1 MIQVAVPVPTPDEP
15 RRRLRYVD
23 WWLVVATVLLV
34 AIGTVMVW
42 SATRTADQPLGL
54 VYARVVHVVVGGLA
68 MAACVALPYRSLGEA
83 WKVIYAGNLV
93 LLALVDVLGRTAL
106 GAQRWLVIGPLS
118 LQPSEFAKLG
128 IIVTLA
134 WILSRRREPFHRPM
148 DLVPY
153 LLHVAPAFVLV
164 FLQPNLG
171 TSLVFLAI
179 LFAMLFAAGVPGRHL
194 AGLAGLGVA
203 ALPLVWHLLLPYQ
216 RSRLM
221 VFADPNLD
229 PLGAGYSLI
238 QSKIAIGSG
247 QMWGKGLFEG
257 TQNVLQ
263 FLPMQH
269 TDFVF
274 AVIGEEFGFVGGV
287 AILLL
292 FWVWLMRALRIAFV
306 ARDPFGAY
314 LTVGIVSMV
323 AFHVFVNVG
332 MTIGIMPVTGIP
344 LPFLSY
350 GGSALVTNLSA
361 AGILLSVAIRRR
373 KIEF

>member
-1 MIQVAVPVPTPDEP
+1 MSQVAIPLPNPDDA

-23 WWLVVATVLLV
+23 WLLLVITLLLV

-42 SATRTADQPLGL
+42 SATRTPDQPLG
-54 VYARVVHVVVGGLA
+54 VVHARVFHVFVGLLA
-68 MAACVALPYRSLGEA
+68 MAVCAAVPYRSLGEA
-83 WKVIYAGNLV
+83 WKVVYAGNLV
-93 LLALVDVLGRTAL
+93 LLALVDIVGRTAL
-106 GAQRWLVIGPLS
+106 GAQRWLVIGPVS
-118 LQPSEFAKLG
+118 IQPSEFAKLG

-134 WILSRRREPFHRPM
+134 WVLSQRREPFQRPS

-164 FLQPNLG
+164 FLQPDLG

-203 ALPLVWHLLLPYQ
+203 ALPLLWQLLLPYQ
-216 RSRLM
+216 RLRLM

-257 TQNVLQ
+257 TQNILQ

-274 AVIGEEFGFVGGV
+274 AVLGEELGFVGGAAV
-287 AILLL
+287 LLL
-292 FWVWLMRALRIAFV
+292 FWVWLMRALRIASV

-350 GGSALVTNLSA
+350 GGSSLVTNLSA
-361 AGILLSVAIRRR
+361 SGILLGVAIRRR